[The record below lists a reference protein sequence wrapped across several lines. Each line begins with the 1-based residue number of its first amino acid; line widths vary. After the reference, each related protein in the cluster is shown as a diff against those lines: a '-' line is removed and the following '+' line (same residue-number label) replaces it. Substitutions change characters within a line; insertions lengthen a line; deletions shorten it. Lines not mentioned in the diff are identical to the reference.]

1 MSIESDGGPVFINH
15 DSTVR
20 SAQRCHLY
28 NMELSCLRSKGL
40 FSHIG
45 LKNFPPNSN
54 NKTRK
59 PHGRGVWRHITDMFL
74 LRWAD
79 SCWLEVR
86 LHFCRGHCRLTGMGA
101 ENKCRPHRL
110 LSLFH
115 SFWDPTILRRICTA
129 SVLLPG
135 LSCSHTQMKYSW
147 NLRCHFTSLTA
158 SSALLPLLCSHP
170 WVIPLL
176 QSTFSALSRTQGRIL
191 SPLPCISSK
200 TVRQTIRA
208 VKWQAHCLSPK
219 PGLPLLYKL
228 SHIFPVVNLKPV
240 RWCTIGYLAD
250 V

>member
-28 NMELSCLRSKGL
+28 NMELSCLRNKGL
-40 FSHIG
+40 FSRIG

-59 PHGRGVWRHITDMFL
+59 PHGRGVWRHITEMFL

-86 LHFCRGHCRLTGMGA
+86 LRFCRGHCRLTGMGA

-115 SFWDPTILRRICTA
+115 SFWDPTILRRILHCFCFA
-129 SVLLPG
+129 AGPILFPYPNEVFLESEVSFYQPNHKF
-135 LSCSHTQMKYSW
+135 CI
-147 NLRCHFTSLTA
+147 A
-158 SSALLPLLCSHP
+158 PSALL
-170 WVIPLL
+170 
-176 QSTFSALSRTQGRIL
+176 SRSNNT
-191 SPLPCISSK
+191 SPSVYIQ
-200 TVRQTIRA
+200 R
-208 VKWQAHCLSPK
+208 
-219 PGLPLLYKL
+219 
-228 SHIFPVVNLKPV
+228 PV
-240 RWCTIGYLAD
+240 
-250 V
+250 